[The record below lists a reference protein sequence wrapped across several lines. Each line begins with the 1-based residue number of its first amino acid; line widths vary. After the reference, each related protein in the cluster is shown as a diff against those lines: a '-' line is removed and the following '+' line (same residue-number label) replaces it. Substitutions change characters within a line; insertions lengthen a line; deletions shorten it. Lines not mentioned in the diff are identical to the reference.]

1 MAKITFCFSKQ
12 EGKYNTNR
20 FFTSWRNGTNCV
32 VLACAPV
39 SIDVVPLF
47 VHLGGAPWL
56 AASHVA
62 VVVGAGVVGRAAGGE
77 GELACLARGLAAGGH
92 AH

>member
-1 MAKITFCFSKQ
+1 M
-12 EGKYNTNR
+12 
-20 FFTSWRNGTNCV
+20 
-32 VLACAPV
+32 
-39 SIDVVPLF
+39 VPLF